1 MLPDFKVYYKA
12 IVNKAV
18 WYWYKERQTDQ
29 QNRIESSEINPY
41 LYGQLIYQ
49 WTRQESTKG
58 KKTVSSINTVGKI
71 EQL

>member
-1 MLPDFKVYYKA
+1 MQKNKAAGMLPDFKVYYKA

-41 LYGQLIYQ
+41 LYGQLIYD
-49 WTRQESTKG
+49 TGG
-58 KKTVSSINTVGKI
+58 KNQQNKKADF
-71 EQL
+71 